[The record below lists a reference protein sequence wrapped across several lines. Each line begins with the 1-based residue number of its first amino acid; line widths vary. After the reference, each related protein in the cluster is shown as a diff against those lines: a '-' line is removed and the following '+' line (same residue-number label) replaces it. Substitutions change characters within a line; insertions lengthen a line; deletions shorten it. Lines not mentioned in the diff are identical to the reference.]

1 MTEMMMMLL
10 MMISFCEKVPLQPW
24 EKLRKSTTD
33 NDDVAFVIKFPLH
46 S

>member
-10 MMISFCEKVPLQPW
+10 MMISFYEKVPLQSS
-24 EKLRKSTTD
+24 EKLRKLTKD